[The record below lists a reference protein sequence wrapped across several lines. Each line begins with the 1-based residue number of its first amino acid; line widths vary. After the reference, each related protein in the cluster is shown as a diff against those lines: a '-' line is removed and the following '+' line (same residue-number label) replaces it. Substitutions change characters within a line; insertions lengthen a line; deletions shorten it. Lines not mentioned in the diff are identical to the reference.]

1 LEEEIEEIENNAPEN
16 NKTDDKNNSENVDE
30 NIDNALIEDDIIDN
44 AIIEDAIIYKN
55 NDDKADE
62 NNIIK
67 KCHLCNKL
75 FDKNN
80 SLLWVACQKCDNW
93 YCGSCE
99 KVHNMDDSYYCVAC
113 LTPSLQ
119 NKVFSPTKTSSP
131 VLAKPRNDLIKIVR
145 AKQKRARQD
154 MLESNVKRKKIV
166 EYEKDDKVSVRSM
179 EPDKLVGDVRRV
191 PAIIIGK
198 TGTKDIFYEL
208 LTSYGVLE
216 IKYRAS
222 DLELYY

>member
-1 LEEEIEEIENNAPEN
+1 LEEEIEEIENNAAEN

-30 NIDNALIEDDIIDN
+30 NIDNAFIED
-44 AIIEDAIIYKN
+44 AIIEDAIIDKN

-119 NKVFSPTKTSSP
+119 N
-131 VLAKPRNDLIKIVR
+131 
-145 AKQKRARQD
+145 
-154 MLESNVKRKKIV
+154 
-166 EYEKDDKVSVRSM
+166 
-179 EPDKLVGDVRRV
+179 
-191 PAIIIGK
+191 
-198 TGTKDIFYEL
+198 
-208 LTSYGVLE
+208 
-216 IKYRAS
+216 
-222 DLELYY
+222 

>member
-1 LEEEIEEIENNAPEN
+1 M
-16 NKTDDKNNSENVDE
+16 
-30 NIDNALIEDDIIDN
+30 
-44 AIIEDAIIYKN
+44 
-55 NDDKADE
+55 
-62 NNIIK
+62 
-67 KCHLCNKL
+67 CNKL

-99 KVHNMDDSYYCVAC
+99 KVNNMDDSYYCVAC

-145 AKQKRARQD
+145 AKQKRARED

-179 EPDKLVGDVRRV
+179 EPDQLVDDVRQV

-198 TGTKDIFYEL
+198 TGTKEIFYEL

-216 IKYRAS
+216 IK
-222 DLELYY
+222 